1 MLYTGKNKNIVLL
14 LLLLCA
20 LLLVGCGAKDASAGT
35 DGSADKE
42 KNNEP
47 EKQEYVVKDFGT
59 EKDIFGF
66 YADDGKSGL
75 GLALTYDSYS
85 DRYVFTLHGALHYYT
100 VCTGTYSYAEG
111 TITLNEIDEGDAQK
125 NAKIVLMTDEN
136 KKLILDASKSTD
148 WDRIAKDILHIE
160 NDKKDSL
167 IFDFSK
173 ELIPEMLDKNVNKPD
188 LSGYTVKT
196 LGSEEDIMG
205 NYELSEKT
213 VAAAKAMVPSI
224 ENMATIQLGSEGDKY
239 VFSIT
244 GEATI
249 KGEYTYVDGLLT
261 LSFEDKDTKL
271 GASKT
276 RNIYFYSNE
285 DGNFILLTNETNPFD
300 VINVPTGIPFFVD
313 VEYVKK

>member
-1 MLYTGKNKNIVLL
+1 MLYTGKNKNIVL

-59 EKDIFGF
+59 EKDIFGY

-85 DRYVFTLHGALHYYT
+85 DRYMFTLHGALHYFT

-111 TITLNEIDEGDAQK
+111 TITLIEIDEGDAQK

-173 ELIPEMLDKNVNKPD
+173 ELIPEMLDKNDNKVNKPD
-188 LSGYTVKT
+188 LSDCTVKS
-196 LGSEEDIMG
+196 LGSEEDIQG
-205 NYELSEKT
+205 IYELSEKT
-213 VAAAKAMVPSI
+213 VAAAEKMIPGFGKMANI
-224 ENMATIQLGSEGDKY
+224 ELGNEGGKN

-244 GEATI
+244 GKVTI
-249 KGEYTYVDGLLT
+249 KGEYTYVEGLLT
-261 LSFEDKDTKL
+261 LSFEDNDTNF

-276 RNIYFYSNE
+276 RYLYFYSNE
-285 DGNFILLTNETNPFD
+285 EGNFVLLDKASD
-300 VINVPTGIPFFVD
+300 VDNVPTGIPFFVD

>member
-1 MLYTGKNKNIVLL
+1 MLYTGKNKNLVL

-20 LLLVGCGAKDASAGT
+20 LLLVGCGSKDASAGT
-35 DGSADKE
+35 DGKAEQK
-42 KNNEP
+42 NEP
-47 EKQEYVVKDFGT
+47 EKQEYVVKNFGT
-59 EKDIFGF
+59 EKDIFG
-66 YADDGKSGL
+66 YYTDDGKSGI
-75 GLALTYDSYS
+75 GLSLTYDSYS
-85 DRYVFTLHGALHYYT
+85 DSYVFTLHGDLVYST
-100 VCTGTYSYAEG
+100 VCIGTYSYADG
-111 TITLNEIDEGDAQK
+111 KITLDETGEFDAPK
-125 NAKIVLMTDEN
+125 KAKIVLMTDEN
-136 KKLILDASKSTD
+136 KKLILDASKSSE
-148 WDRIAKDILHIE
+148 WDRIAKDILHIAD
-160 NDKKDSL
+160 DKKDSL
-167 IFDFSK
+167 IFEFSK

-213 VAAAKAMVPSI
+213 VAAAKAKVPSI